1 MLNVFLTVDTE
12 IWPYAPGWP
21 VNALP
26 ADKADFSQEVD
37 AYIFGK
43 TSRGEFGLP
52 FQMDVLNR
60 HGLKAVYFVEALFA
74 SVVGL
79 ETLARIV
86 GLIRDR
92 GHEVQLHIHTE
103 WLREI
108 ARPDLPAQFRQ
119 HIRQF
124 PADEQARIIAHG
136 IANLRAAGAS
146 KVCAFRA
153 GNFGANF
160 DTLRALTSNGML
172 YDTSHNA
179 CFLDAECQM
188 RTDEPLLQQRMIDGV
203 YEFPVSTFSDYPGHV
218 RPAQL
223 CACSFQELESA
234 LLQAWRAGWYSFVIV
249 WHGFEL
255 IRNVREP
262 GRRRPDWINIRRFER
277 LCGFLA
283 ANRDKF
289 RTAVFSE
296 IDARTIPSAGMVHRI
311 KSPLRN
317 TAWRFAEQ
325 IASRLL

>member
-1 MLNVFLTVDTE
+1 MNVFLTVDTE
-12 IWPYAPGWP
+12 IWPYVRGWP

-26 ADKADFSQEVD
+26 TGKTDFSEEVD

-52 FQMDVLNR
+52 FQMDVLDR

-74 SVVGL
+74 SKVGL

-86 GLIRDR
+86 SLIRDR
-92 GHEVQLHIHTE
+92 GHEVQLHLHTE

-108 ARPDLPAQFRQ
+108 SRPDLPAQFRQ

-124 PADEQARIIAHG
+124 PRDEQARIIAHG
-136 IANLRAAGAS
+136 IANLRAAGARN
-146 KVCAFRA
+146 VCAFRA

-160 DTLRALTSNGML
+160 DTLRALAHNGIIF
-172 YDTSHNA
+172 DTSHNT

-188 RTDEPLLQQRMIDGV
+188 RTAEPLLQHRMIDGV
-203 YEFPVSTFSDYPGHV
+203 YEFPVTVFNDYPGHV

-223 CACSFQELESA
+223 CACSFQELEAA

-255 IRNVREP
+255 LRHVRKP
-262 GRRRPDWINIRRFER
+262 GRQTPDRIIIRRFER

-289 RTAVFSE
+289 HTAVFSE
-296 IDARTIPSAGMVHRI
+296 IDARAIPQAGTAHPL
-311 KSPLRN
+311 KSRLRYS
-317 TAWRFAEQ
+317 AWRFVEQ
-325 IASRLL
+325 IASRLI